1 MLAPDAVM
9 TKDILSSIW
18 NQKTILNGYST
29 TVQNTVVGK
38 VPTNPQWLNGVRT
51 ELKELRV
58 AGNSWMD
65 KSPEFIG
72 LIPAQIVTLS
82 STFEAFADTITK
94 MLKSKETNTPA
105 IIELLTGLKKQYD
118 AATTQASDITRE
130 WMRHIGQFR
139 AVIPQMEKSIQE
151 GWQDLADEEEKITE
165 IAVALTQL
173 QDEIATLS
181 SQITSGVISSG
192 KGVTSSSVSI
202 LYKLVSTSGVSVPY
216 LSVVSLAFTIG
227 KSFYDLISKTDQ
239 IVDDLKKITELQTE
253 ATQVAQAAAATKM
266 VLQLLYQL
274 DKNFSSVETDL
285 PRLQQIWTGESGKV
299 DEIIQGLHA
308 GADPKLYFDL
318 QTMQT
323 ASTIWQELKDFSNK
337 MSTFHTTPGKPVEI
351 DTSTGEILPG
361 NDQVQQFLLSAT

>member
-266 VLQLLYQL
+266 
-274 DKNFSSVETDL
+274 
-285 PRLQQIWTGESGKV
+285 
-299 DEIIQGLHA
+299 
-308 GADPKLYFDL
+308 
-318 QTMQT
+318 
-323 ASTIWQELKDFSNK
+323 
-337 MSTFHTTPGKPVEI
+337 
-351 DTSTGEILPG
+351 
-361 NDQVQQFLLSAT
+361 